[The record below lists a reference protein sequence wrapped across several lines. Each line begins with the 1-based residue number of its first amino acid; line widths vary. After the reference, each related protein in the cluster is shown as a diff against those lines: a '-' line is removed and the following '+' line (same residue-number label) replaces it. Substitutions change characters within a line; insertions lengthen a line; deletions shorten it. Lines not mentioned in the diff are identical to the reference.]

1 MKIKTVE
8 IEQLIKDKKAI
19 IDLKKVICQ
28 NTYDVFACIKNSFKE
43 LLDQES
49 EDISLNEENDHNII
63 FKVYNTTIGC
73 AIVDGVSMLNDS
85 KLISEEMIEQINAK
99 NLREIVYDTDYNKFL
114 TGMIAVYVK
123 EEGSKNVTASKF
135 YVNHNKTTMYKSE
148 IGLTTIHHVEADRL
162 EEMLPAIIHS
172 NIENALFQGFS
183 QWDDSSQA
191 FKDPSELKK
200 SKKIG
205 F

>member
-1 MKIKTVE
+1 MNIKTVE

-19 IDLKKVICQ
+19 IDLKELICQ
-28 NTYDVFACIKNSFKE
+28 NTYDVFSSIKNSFKD
-43 LLDQES
+43 LLNQER
-49 EDISLNEENDHNII
+49 EDVSLIEENDHNMI

-73 AIVDGVSMLNDS
+73 AIADGISMLNDN
-85 KLISEEMIEQINAK
+85 KLISEEVLEEIKEK
-99 NLREIVYDTDYNKFL
+99 NLREIVYDKDYNKFL
-114 TGMIAVYVK
+114 TGMIAIYVK
-123 EEGSKNVTASKF
+123 EEGAKNVTASKF
-135 YVNHNKTTMYKSE
+135 YVNHYKTTMYKSE
-148 IGLTTIHHVEADRL
+148 IGLTTIHHVEAENL
-162 EEMLPAIIHS
+162 EGILPSIVHS

-183 QWDDSSQA
+183 LWDNASQT